1 MAEAKLVLPDGR
13 LPQFELPQEKYST
26 AQIRCLELY
35 IYDFPRG
42 HVISRSSTSF
52 VSTNILDAE
61 SIVLQILQVNAC
73 TFSTT
78 FSGSFDH
85 LECANVQY
93 TLSGNFH
100 CCCCSS
106 WHSRYVKAAM
116 DGPHRLHLRKERY
129 NAYYTFF
136 YCSSAS
142 SDRKTLSPC
151 ISSWSISPMLVSLII
166 SSARTCLNDERKIP
180 EASASLF
187 SQSNPPI
194 RLFHTNS
201 QFA

>member
-1 MAEAKLVLPDGR
+1 MAEAKLVSPDGR
-13 LPQFELPQEKYST
+13 SPQYNST
-26 AQIRCLELY
+26 RKIFNRPDQMSRAVYIRFSQRSRDQLVVHFLCFNEHSRCRVHCSANTPGTCL
-35 IYDFPRG
+35 
-42 HVISRSSTSF
+42 HV
-52 VSTNILDAE
+52 LHH
-61 SIVLQILQVNAC
+61 
-73 TFSTT
+73 

-136 YCSSAS
+136 YCYSAS
-142 SDRKTLSPC
+142 SDRKALSPC
-151 ISSWSISPMLVSLII
+151 IPSWSISPMLVSLII
-166 SSARTCLNDERKIP
+166 SSARTCFNDQRCIP
-180 EASASLF
+180 EASASAF
-187 SQSNPPI
+187 SKSIPPI